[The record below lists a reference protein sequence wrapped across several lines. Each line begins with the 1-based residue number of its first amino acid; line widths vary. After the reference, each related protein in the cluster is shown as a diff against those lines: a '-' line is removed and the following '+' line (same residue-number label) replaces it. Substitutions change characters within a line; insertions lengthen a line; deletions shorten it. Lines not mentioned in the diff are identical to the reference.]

1 MLSTLDAKRG
11 MDLRDTEVEDEPTVE
26 GGDVAAPLNAET
38 AEELMEAYVN
48 TNLD

>member
-1 MLSTLDAKRG
+1 MAAPLNAETA
-11 MDLRDTEVEDEPTVE
+11 EAVE
-26 GGDVAAPLNAET
+26 GVDVAAPLNDET